1 MVEAFLVAVA
11 AVVMAEVEAARA
23 EIASDVVG
31 VDRTGVLGQETERPR
46 SGPVVGH
53 RGQGSPGPS

>member
-1 MVEAFLVAVA
+1 VVVVEAFLVAVA

-31 VDRTGVLGQETERPR
+31 VDRTGVVTA
-46 SGPVVGH
+46 VGMVTGVGVAML
-53 RGQGSPGPS
+53 RRRIR